1 MDEILEKENSKW
13 IDWEGIVLIDEYGK
27 NGSLKARNYAYKQV
41 VIEKEE
47 VEKTG
52 IAIGDLVEVKI
63 TNSTKHH
70 IIGKPLGIIEKNK

>member
-1 MDEILEKENSKW
+1 M
-13 IDWEGIVLIDEYGK
+13 
-27 NGSLKARNYAYKQV
+27 
-41 VIEKEE
+41 IEKEE